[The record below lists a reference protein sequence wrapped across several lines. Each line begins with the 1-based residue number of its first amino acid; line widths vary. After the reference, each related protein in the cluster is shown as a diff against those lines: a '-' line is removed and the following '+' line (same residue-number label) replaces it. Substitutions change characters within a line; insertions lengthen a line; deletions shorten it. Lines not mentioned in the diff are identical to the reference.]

1 MKNILVSLRELI
13 KNNKMKRTLISI
25 LFILANTIC
34 IAQTKNTTLP
44 SVNIKSVEGKTINTE
59 SFENQGNP
67 IVISFWATWCKPC
80 AKELNAISEVYDD
93 WQEETGV
100 KVIAISID
108 DSRNAAKVA
117 PFANGKDWPFEIYI
131 DANSDLKRALNVNAI
146 PHTFLINEKKEI
158 VWQHTSYLD
167 GDEEELYE
175 EILKL

>member
-1 MKNILVSLRELI
+1 MKKLLIFTAFLSISLI
-13 KNNKMKRTLISI
+13 SFSQNRTLPKVD
-25 LFILANTIC
+25 LKTLDNNTY
-34 IAQTKNTTLP
+34 NT
-44 SVNIKSVEGKTINTE
+44 SNFDNDGK
-59 SFENQGNP
+59 P
-67 IVISFWATWCKPC
+67 IIISFWATWCKPC
-80 AKELNAISEVYDD
+80 IKELNNIAEVYED
-93 WQEETGV
+93 WQVETGV
-100 KVIAISID
+100 KLIAISID

-146 PHTFLINEKKEI
+146 PHTFLLNANKEI